1 VLSSGGAP
9 RAPGRRRRYDGIQ
22 RGVASSFVW
31 STAWIAS
38 MRRGGGRL
46 ELRRAAVSFGRRCSS
61 QSTADW
67 MRETDQGGALCHGE
81 GGRGEGGS

>member
-1 VLSSGGAP
+1 VLSFGGAP

-22 RGVASSFVW
+22 RGAASSFMW

-38 MRRGGGRL
+38 RRRGGGRL
-46 ELRRAAVSFGRRCSS
+46 ELRKAAVSFGRRCSS
-61 QSTADW
+61 RSATDW
-67 MRETDQGGALCHGE
+67 KRETDQGGAPCRGE